1 MVKHFAVWSCV
12 GLLLTT
18 PALGAAQ
25 SQEAV
30 LNQITLQG
38 TVQAVDHTARTVTIR
53 GSQGNIVTLDVPMS
67 VTRFDQVKVGDTITA
82 TYSDR
87 VTVKLHAAGDPEVDR
102 VLTTTT
108 TTAPGAA
115 PGASTARQ
123 RETTVTVTAWDPS
136 SRMVSFTTPT
146 GLAYTRRLGDTI
158 DPAVVAGLKVGQQV
172 DVTRAEASSVT
183 MQFGL
188 TSPAAA
194 AAPVAAA
201 GAALSTLDHRFTV
214 GFQWGPDNSFSGD
227 VIQAASGQTLSGIP
241 INMQDTSYDDIFG
254 RMNLFKVGVGWRTTE
269 RSEALFNF
277 RWGRSNADIVQIG
290 TVGSAVTAPLNVQF
304 SDYNYWGVEGGQRFY
319 FTRARFTPFVGYLVG
334 AIRYDDITSNFV
346 DISPSLTPGLAA
358 QDGKFF
364 EKSWALTVGPTGG
377 FLVGLG
383 PIEAL
388 AEVQLQYQ
396 GKLSDVDW
404 LVEEGLRNINDDSS
418 RWSLPITF
426 GARVRF

>member
-18 PALGAAQ
+18 PAIGVAQ
-25 SQEAV
+25 QPQDTV
-30 LNQITLQG
+30 RNQVTLQG
-38 TVQAVDHTARTVTIR
+38 TVQAVDQTARTITVR
-53 GSQGNIVTLDVPMS
+53 GSQGNIVTLDVPTS
-67 VTRFDQVKVGDTITA
+67 VTRLDQVKVGDMITVS
-82 TYSDR
+82 YSDR
-87 VTVKLHAAGDPEVDR
+87 IGVRLHPAGAAEVDR

-115 PGASTARQ
+115 PGASTARE
-123 RETTVTVTAWDPS
+123 RETTVTVTAWDPT
-136 SRMVSFTTPT
+136 SRVVSFTTPT
-146 GLAYTRRLGDTI
+146 GVSYTRRLGDTI
-158 DPAVVAGLKVGQQV
+158 DPTVVAGLKVGQQV

-188 TSPAAA
+188 TTPAA

-201 GAALSTLDHRFTV
+201 GAAVSTLDHRFTI

-227 VIQAASGQTLSGIP
+227 VIKAASGQTLSGIP
-241 INMQDTSYDDIFG
+241 VNMQDTSYDDVFG
-254 RMNLFKVGVGWRTTE
+254 KMNLFKVGIGWRTTP
-269 RSEALFNF
+269 RSEFLFNF
-277 RWGRSNADIVQIG
+277 RFGRSNADLVQIG
-290 TVGSAVTAPLNVQF
+290 TVGSTVTAPLNVQF
-304 SDYNYWGVEGGQRFY
+304 SDYKYWGVEGGQRMY

-334 AIRYDDITSNFV
+334 GIRYDDITSNFV

-404 LVEEGLRNINDDSS
+404 LVEEGLRNVNDDSS
-418 RWSLPITF
+418 RWSIPITF

>member
-1 MVKHFAVWSCV
+1 V
-12 GLLLTT
+12 
-18 PALGAAQ
+18 
-25 SQEAV
+25 
-30 LNQITLQG
+30 
-38 TVQAVDHTARTVTIR
+38 
-53 GSQGNIVTLDVPMS
+53 
-67 VTRFDQVKVGDTITA
+67 
-82 TYSDR
+82 
-87 VTVKLHAAGDPEVDR
+87 
-102 VLTTTT
+102 
-108 TTAPGAA
+108 
-115 PGASTARQ
+115 
-123 RETTVTVTAWDPS
+123 
-136 SRMVSFTTPT
+136 VSFTTPT
-146 GLAYTRRLGDTI
+146 GVSYTRRLGDTL
-158 DPAVVAGLKVGQQV
+158 DPTVVAGLKVGQQV

-188 TSPAAA
+188 TTPAA

-201 GAALSTLDHRFTV
+201 GAAVSTLDHRFTI

-227 VIQAASGQTLSGIP
+227 VIKAASGQTLSGIP
-241 INMQDTSYDDIFG
+241 VNMQDTSYDDVFG
-254 RMNLFKVGVGWRTTE
+254 KMNLFKVGIGWRTTP
-269 RSEALFNF
+269 RSEFLFNF
-277 RWGRSNADIVQIG
+277 RFGRSNADLVQIG
-290 TVGSAVTAPLNVQF
+290 TVGSTVTAPLNVQF
-304 SDYNYWGVEGGQRFY
+304 SDYKYWGVEGGQRMY

-334 AIRYDDITSNFV
+334 GIRYDDITSNFV

>member
-18 PALGAAQ
+18 PAIGVAQ
-25 SQEAV
+25 QPQDTV
-30 LNQITLQG
+30 RNQVTLQG
-38 TVQAVDHTARTVTIR
+38 TVQAVDQTARTITVR
-53 GSQGNIVTLDVPMS
+53 GSQGNIVTLDVPTS
-67 VTRFDQVKVGDTITA
+67 VTRLDQVKVGDMITVS
-82 TYSDR
+82 YSDR
-87 VTVKLHAAGDPEVDR
+87 IGVRLHPAGAAEVDR

-115 PGASTARQ
+115 PGASTARE
-123 RETTVTVTAWDPS
+123 RETTVTVTAWDPT
-136 SRMVSFTTPT
+136 SRVVSFTTPT
-146 GLAYTRRLGDTI
+146 GVSYTRRLGDTI
-158 DPAVVAGLKVGQQV
+158 DPTVVAGLKVGQQV

-188 TSPAAA
+188 TTPAA

-201 GAALSTLDHRFTV
+201 GAAVSTLDHRFTI

-227 VIQAASGQTLSGIP
+227 VIKAASGQTLSGIP
-241 INMQDTSYDDIFG
+241 VNMQDTSYDDVFG
-254 RMNLFKVGVGWRTTE
+254 RMNLFKVGIGWRTTP
-269 RSEALFNF
+269 RSEFLFNF
-277 RWGRSNADIVQIG
+277 RFGRSNADLVQIG
-290 TVGSAVTAPLNVQF
+290 TVGSTVTAPLNVQF
-304 SDYNYWGVEGGQRFY
+304 SDYKYWGVEGGQRMY

-334 AIRYDDITSNFV
+334 GIRYDDITSNFV